1 MCARAI
7 QLQRYIDDWLK
18 QEIGLKTGANNNST
32 SVSVDTREID
42 ARDLKKLRLSATE
55 WHHLELVTAMLKNFK
70 DATNFLSQNQEPQIQ
85 YIWLMYNRL
94 FDFLDKMTEDLGEDP
109 GNRENIDW
117 LSVVRKAAARGRAK
131 LSKYY
136 SRTYKERGYLF
147 NCATI
152 LDPTQ
157 KLTTYEVLLSQ
168 PFITTTL

>member
-7 QLQRYIDDWLK
+7 QLQKYIDDWLK
-18 QEIGLKTGANNNST
+18 QEIGLKSTANNNS
-32 SVSVDTREID
+32 VSETVDAPEID

-55 WHHLELVTAMLKNFK
+55 WHHLELITNLLKNFK
-70 DATNFLSQNQEPQIQ
+70 DATSFLSRNQSPQIQ

-94 FDFLDKMTEDLGEDP
+94 FDFLDSMIDDLGEDP
-109 GNRENIDW
+109 GNRENHDW
-117 LSVVRKAAARGRAK
+117 PSVVRNAAERGREK
-131 LSKYY
+131 LVKYY
-136 SRTYKERGYLF
+136 SRTDEERGYLF

-168 PFITTTL
+168 LFITVML